1 MVCLINLNTLYI
13 LPTYINN
20 LEIHQDSPTRGK
32 IINGVGYYFT
42 WNYFGSKLDK
52 SILNVSVSPLDERI
66 IEKLD
71 GFCRV
76 NNARNDIRGS

>member
-1 MVCLINLNTLYI
+1 MVCPINLNTLYI

-52 SILNVSVSPLDERI
+52 SILNVSPLDERI